1 MRIISQDL
9 SIDID
14 YESNSF
20 VIEESTDHFEIIVID
35 DRILAPLAK
44 YSTEEKATKALKMMR
59 DKYARFLIIDNNDY
73 MSVTN
78 DIIYDLDRPF
88 NKIEIKE
95 FKGFVFVLP
104 KEEDI

>member
-1 MRIISQDL
+1 MRVISQDFT
-9 SIDID
+9 IDID
-14 YESNSF
+14 YESNGF
-20 VIEESTDHFEIIVID
+20 VVEEYNNCFKIMVID
-35 DRILAPLAK
+35 DRILVPLAK

-59 DKYARFLIIDNNDY
+59 DKYARFLITDSNGY

-88 NKIEIKE
+88 NKIEIKD
-95 FKGFVFVLP
+95 FKGLVFVLP